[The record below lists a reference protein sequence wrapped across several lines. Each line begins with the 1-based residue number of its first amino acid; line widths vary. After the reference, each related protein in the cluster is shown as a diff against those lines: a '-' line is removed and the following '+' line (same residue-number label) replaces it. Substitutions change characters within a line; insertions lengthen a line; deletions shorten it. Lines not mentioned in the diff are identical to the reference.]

1 MRVLQVENL
10 PVSEDQLDFKF
21 YGDPF
26 CSPNFKKLVV
36 YVDHQNSNTY
46 YEITYRLG
54 NVAVEDI
61 HRITFSNIHE
71 ALTFY
76 NELGLK

>member
-1 MRVLQVENL
+1 MRALQIKNL
-10 PVSEDQLDFKF
+10 PISENRIDFCHYTDNK
-21 YGDPF
+21 
-26 CSPNFKKLVV
+26 FKKLVV

-46 YEITYRLG
+46 YEISYRLDG
-54 NVAVEDI
+54 CMDV
-61 HRITFSNIHE
+61 HRITFPNVHE